1 MLLNDAQA
9 AESLRLISAAAH
21 ELKTPLTVI
30 AHLASSI
37 GDPEFEL
44 SIDERRQTAQRIQ
57 YTAERTLRL
66 VQDLTLSYRLGQS
79 DQLTF
84 ALELE
89 PVNLMQVCE
98 EAAHELVPYAKSRT
112 QTIFI
117 RPLHKQH
124 LVVAHRRLL
133 HSVLFNLIDNAI
145 RHNPPETHVN
155 LSAQKKFG
163 NVRLHVRDDGPGI
176 SPKVFSRFASQL
188 GKQAQPLT
196 GRAGNSGLGLYVA
209 GQLAVAMGGQL
220 SLGRSAEGADFRV
233 DLLRSQQLSFL

>member
-1 MLLNDAQA
+1 MPSDTQT

-30 AHLASSI
+30 SHLASSL
-37 GDPEFEL
+37 GDPEFLL
-44 SIDERRQTAQRIQ
+44 SADEHYQTAQRIQ

-66 VQDLTLSYRLGQS
+66 VQDLTFSYRLNQP

-89 PVNLMQVCE
+89 PVNIMQVCE
-98 EAAHELVPYAKSRT
+98 EAAHELTPFAAERA

-117 RPLHKQH
+117 KTLHKQQH

-133 HSVLFNLIDNAI
+133 YSVLFNLIDNAI
-145 RHNPPETHVN
+145 HHNPPETHVS
-155 LSAQKKFG
+155 LSAQKRSSM
-163 NVRLHVRDDGPGI
+163 VRVHVRDDGPGI
-176 SPKVFSRFASQL
+176 AQKAFNKFAAQL
-188 GKQAQPLT
+188 GRQAQPLT

-209 GQLAVAMGGQL
+209 GQLTTAMGGRL
-220 SLGRSAEGADFRV
+220 SLGRSAAGADFQV
-233 DLLRSQQLSFL
+233 DLLHSQQLSFL